1 MGYIRG
7 VIHGMIIGTA
17 VGLAIAPQEGARTR
31 EQVREAAERMRTG
44 IEGAKT
50 TARRVAPQ
58 VREAAGTA
66 AAVLDGLRARV
77 AHHGEDGEGIE
88 ISGSPSGAA
97 HAPLDAGAPF

>member
-31 EQVREAAERMRTG
+31 EQVRDAVERMRTG
-44 IEGAKT
+44 VEGAQT
-50 TARRVAPQ
+50 AARRVAPQ
-58 VREAAGTA
+58 RREAAETA

-77 AHHGEDGEGIE
+77 ARHGEDAEGIE
-88 ISGSPSGAA
+88 ISGSRSGEARS
-97 HAPLDAGAPF
+97 PLDAGAPF